1 MKLVSYVPIE
11 TELFIQSSEEVSRL
25 GVLLQDKVVD
35 VELAQEWF
43 WYTQGREASE
53 RISPDMVTL
62 LERGENEWRFLRE
75 LVQRLDQE
83 NLERLQFAGE
93 DLALDRSDVK
103 LLSPLPKPM
112 GFRDFYAFEEHVR
125 TARASRGLEMV
136 PEWYHFPVF
145 YFSNPRSFQGDQA
158 EIPKPVNSRALDFE
172 LEVACIIGKRG
183 KNISVEEA
191 RNYIFGFSILN
202 DWSIRD
208 IQMQEVKVGLGP
220 AKAKDFATSMG
231 PAIVTLDEL
240 EDRRQ
245 GDHWQLG
252 MKAYVNEILL
262 SQGNLG
268 DLHFSF
274 AQMIARASENC
285 ELVPGDVIGSGT
297 VGSGCILELGPEVH
311 RFLEPGDIVRLEIE
325 RLGQLTNTVT

>member
-1 MKLVSYVPIE
+1 ME
-11 TELFIQSSEEVSRL
+11 DDLFIQSTEATPRL
-25 GVLLQDKVVD
+25 GFLIQDKVVD
-35 VELAQEWF
+35 VELAHEWIC
-43 WYTQGREASE
+43 YTQGREAGE
-53 RISPDMVTL
+53 RISLDMMTL

-75 LVQRLDQE
+75 LGKHLENE
-83 NLERLQFAGE
+83 NLNQLQFAGE
-93 DLALDRSDVK
+93 DLALNRSDVK
-103 LLSPLPKPM
+103 LLSPIPEPRS
-112 GFRDFYAFEEHVR
+112 FRDFYAFEDHVR
-125 TARASRGLEMV
+125 TARANRGLDMV

-145 YFSNPRSFQGDQA
+145 YFSNHRSFRGDQE
-158 EIPKPVNSRALDFE
+158 EIPKPTYSQALDFE
-172 LEVACIIGKRG
+172 LEVGCIIGKRG

-191 RNYIFGFSILN
+191 HQYIFGFAILN

-240 EDRRQ
+240 EDCRQ
-245 GDHWQLG
+245 GDHWRLE
-252 MKAYVNEILL
+252 MKAYVNEIPL

-297 VGSGCILELGPEVH
+297 VGSGCILELGPKVH
-311 RFLEPGDIVRLEIE
+311 RFLEPGDIVRLEVE
-325 RLGQLTNTVT
+325 RLGQLTNTIK